1 MPRRL
6 DPCCRAVCPH
16 LPKVTAVTESI
27 WLPPIAKDP
36 HDPEILIRATLR
48 MLIPTRKRKE
58 ALAILG
64 SMIERI
70 RLEEGCISCRLYQEV
85 RKERALMFEEL
96 WAGDTGLRR
105 HLCSATFRN
114 ILLVVEMATEA
125 PEIRFDRISHS
136 TGLDTIAQARG
147 QLDPHSGASVRQVL

>member
-1 MPRRL
+1 MTESRRL
-6 DPCCRAVCPH
+6 PPVAEEPNDPG
-16 LPKVTAVTESI
+16 
-27 WLPPIAKDP
+27 
-36 HDPEILIRATLR
+36 IRIHATIR
-48 MLIPTRKRKE
+48 MLIPARKRKE
-58 ALAILG
+58 ALVILG

-70 RLEEGCISCRLYQEV
+70 RLEEGCLSCRLYQEV

-136 TGLDTIAQARG
+136 TGIDTIAQARG
-147 QLDPHSGASVRQVL
+147 QLEPAPGVGARQPL